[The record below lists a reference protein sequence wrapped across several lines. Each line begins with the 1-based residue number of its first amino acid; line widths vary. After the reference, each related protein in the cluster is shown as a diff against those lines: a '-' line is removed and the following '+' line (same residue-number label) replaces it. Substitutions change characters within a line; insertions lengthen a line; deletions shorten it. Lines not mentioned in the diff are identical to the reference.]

1 MKDGSPY
8 FAKIYLLFFVMPPFE
23 EERAYCCVHVGW
35 SVLSNGR
42 SVYRSVGRSVYWL
55 VGLSIGW
62 SVSLPVTF
70 SFPINN
76 SRTLWPTF
84 LKLGPHICPGVN
96 CQGHHGQRS
105 RSPGSNVPKP
115 FPFNNLRTPWPTFL
129 KLGPHIS
136 PGVTRSKVKVTR
148 VLCAKTVS
156 VQ

>member
-23 EERAYCCVHVGW
+23 EERAYCCVHV
-35 SVLSNGR
+35 
-42 SVYRSVGRSVYWL
+42 
-55 VGLSIGW
+55 GW